1 MKKELSLIQIKLR
14 QLFLVGLMMTS
25 FNFLKSQE
33 LNCQVSI
40 LFAPGLQVGPVEK
53 ETMAELELS
62 IYDFMNNT
70 RWTADIFEIE
80 ERINC
85 NLLFTISEM
94 PSTTTFNGKVQVQS
108 SRPVFN
114 TAYNSVLFN
123 FEDND
128 VTFNYLRN
136 TALLFSIDQ
145 YRDNLTSILAFYAY
159 MILAY
164 DYDSFEL
171 KGGSKYFN
179 KAQIIANNAKNS
191 GDPGWSASAGKRM
204 NRFWMVDNALQSIFE
219 PIRLVYY
226 NYHRLGFDI
235 MYDDMLAGRKVVLES
250 LQQLDKVQRA
260 RPGSLNLQIFLT
272 SKSSELINLFSQ
284 AEMTEKNAAVSV
296 LKKLDPSNSSKYQ
309 EILN

>member
-1 MKKELSLIQIKLR
+1 MKKIVLIYFSLLST
-14 QLFLVGLMMTS
+14 FA
-25 FNFLKSQE
+25 FNQE

-40 LFAPGLQVGPVEK
+40 IPAPGLQIGPVEK
-53 ETMAELELS
+53 EIMTELEAS
-62 IYDFMNNT
+62 IFDFMNNT
-70 RWTADIFEIE
+70 RWTGDVFEIE
-80 ERINC
+80 ERMNC
-85 NLLFTISEM
+85 QILITISEM
-94 PSTTTFNGKVQVQS
+94 PSAQTFNGKIQVQS

-114 TAYNSVLFN
+114 SSYNTVLFN
-123 FEDND
+123 YEDSD
-128 VTFNYLRN
+128 FAFNYLRN
-136 TALLFSIDQ
+136 SALLFSIDQ
-145 YRDNLTSILAFYAY
+145 YRDNLTSVLAFYAY
-159 MILAY
+159 MVLAY

-179 KAQIIANNAKNS
+179 KAQLIANQAKNS

-204 NRFWMVDNALQSIFE
+204 NRYWMVDNALQSVFE
-219 PIRLVYY
+219 PIRTVYY

-235 MYDDMLAGRKVVLES
+235 MYDDMVNGRKVVLES

-272 SKSSELINLFSQ
+272 SKSAELINLFSQ
-284 AEMTEKNAAVSV
+284 AEVSEKNAAVSV

>member
-1 MKKELSLIQIKLR
+1 MKPAFVQTGNPVKKPLIALALIFAC
-14 QLFLVGLMMTS
+14 LFS
-25 FNFLKSQE
+25 RAQE

-40 LFAPGLQVGPVEK
+40 IFQPGLQVGPVEK
-53 ETMAELELS
+53 EIVTELELS

-70 RWTADIFEIE
+70 RWTNDVFEIE

-85 NLLFTISEM
+85 NILITLSAM
-94 PSTTTFNGKVQVQS
+94 PSTTTFSGKIQVQS
-108 SRPVFN
+108 SRPVYN
-114 TAYNSVLFN
+114 TSYNSVLLN
-123 FEDND
+123 YEDPD
-128 VTFNYLRN
+128 LSFSYLRN
-136 TALLFSIDQ
+136 SALLFSIDQ
-145 YRDNLTSILAFYAY
+145 YRDNLTSVLAFYAY

-171 KGGSKYFN
+171 KGGSKYFT

-204 NRFWMVDNALQSIFE
+204 NRYWMVDNAIQSVFE
-219 PIRLVYY
+219 PIRVAYY

-235 MYDDMLAGRKVVLES
+235 MYDDIVGGRKAVLES
-250 LQQLDKVQRA
+250 LQLLDKVQRA
-260 RPGSLNLQIFLT
+260 RPGSLNLQMFLT
-272 SKSSELINLFSQ
+272 AKSTELINLYSQ
-284 AEMTEKNAAVSV
+284 AEITEKNAAVNV

>member
-1 MKKELSLIQIKLR
+1 MKKIVLIYFSLLST
-14 QLFLVGLMMTS
+14 FA
-25 FNFLKSQE
+25 FNQE

-40 LFAPGLQVGPVEK
+40 IPAPGLQIGPVEK
-53 ETMAELELS
+53 EIMTELEAS
-62 IYDFMNNT
+62 IFDFMNNT
-70 RWTADIFEIE
+70 RWTGDVFEIE

-85 NLLFTISEM
+85 QILITISEM
-94 PSTTTFNGKVQVQS
+94 PSAQTFNGKIQVQS

-114 TAYNSVLFN
+114 SSYNTVLFN
-123 FEDND
+123 YEDSD
-128 VTFNYLRN
+128 FAFNYLRN
-136 TALLFSIDQ
+136 SALLFSIDQ
-145 YRDNLTSILAFYAY
+145 YRDNLTSVLAFYAY
-159 MILAY
+159 MVLAY

-179 KAQIIANNAKNS
+179 KAQLIANQAKNS

-204 NRFWMVDNALQSIFE
+204 NRYWMVDNALQSVFE
-219 PIRLVYY
+219 PIRTVYY

-235 MYDDMLAGRKVVLES
+235 MYDDMVNGRKVVLES

-272 SKSSELINLFSQ
+272 SKSAELINLFSQ
-284 AEMTEKNAAVSV
+284 AEVSEKNAAVSV

>member
-1 MKKELSLIQIKLR
+1 M
-14 QLFLVGLMMTS
+14 LFFTTAKG
-25 FNFLKSQE
+25 QE
-33 LNCQVSI
+33 LNCQVDI
-40 LFAPGLQVGPVEK
+40 LIQPGLQVGPVEK
-53 ETMAELELS
+53 EILAELELS
-62 IYDFMNNT
+62 IFDFMNNT
-70 RWTADIFEIE
+70 RWTTDLFEIE

-85 NLLFTISEM
+85 NVLMTISEM
-94 PSTTTFNGKVQVQS
+94 PTITTFGGKVQIQS

-123 FEDND
+123 YEDND
-128 VTFNYLRN
+128 LTFNYVRN
-136 TALLFSIDQ
+136 SALLFSIDQ
-145 YRDNLTSILAFYAY
+145 YRDNLTSVLAFYAY
-159 MILAY
+159 MLLAY

-171 KGGSKYFN
+171 KGGTKFFN

-191 GDPGWSASAGKRM
+191 GDPGWSASAGKKM
-204 NRFWMVDNALQSIFE
+204 NRYWMVDNALQSVFE
-219 PIRLVYY
+219 PIRIVYY

-235 MYDDMLAGRKVVLES
+235 MYDNMVNGRKVVLES

-272 SKSSELINLFSQ
+272 SKSTELINLFSQ

>member
-1 MKKELSLIQIKLR
+1 MSKRLTTIQIKLHR
-14 QLFLVGLMMTS
+14 LFLVGLLVTS
-25 FNFLKSQE
+25 MNVLKSQE

-53 ETMAELELS
+53 EIIAELELS

-70 RWTADIFEIE
+70 RWTGDIFEIE

-85 NLLFTISEM
+85 NVLLTISEM
-94 PSTTTFNGKVQVQS
+94 PSITTFNGKVQVQS

-114 TAYNSVLFN
+114 AAYNTVLFN
-123 FEDND
+123 YEDND
-128 VTFNYLRN
+128 VAFNYVRN
-136 TALLFSIDQ
+136 SALLFSIDQ

-171 KGGSKYFN
+171 KGGSKYFT
-179 KAQIIANNAKNS
+179 KAQIVSSNAKNS

-204 NRFWMVDNALQSIFE
+204 NRYWMVDNAIQSAFE
-219 PIRLVYY
+219 PIRTVYY

-235 MYDDMLAGRKVVLES
+235 MYDDIVAGRKVVLES

>member
-1 MKKELSLIQIKLR
+1 MKKLILITAFVFSL
-14 QLFLVGLMMTS
+14 V
-25 FNFLKSQE
+25 NNYAQE

-40 LFAPGLQVGPVEK
+40 IAAPGLQIGPVEK
-53 ETMAELELS
+53 EIFNELEAS

-70 RWTADIFEIE
+70 RWTADVFEIE

-85 NLLFTISEM
+85 NVLMTISEM
-94 PSTTTFNGKVQVQS
+94 PTTTTFSGKVQIQS
-108 SRPVFN
+108 SRPVYN
-114 TAYNSVLFN
+114 TGYNTVLFN

-128 VTFNYLRN
+128 VTFNYVRN
-136 TALLFSIDQ
+136 SALLFSIDQ

-171 KGGSKYFN
+171 KGGTKYFN
-179 KAQIIANNAKNS
+179 KAQIIASNAKNS
-191 GDPGWSASAGKRM
+191 GDPGWAASAGKKN
-204 NRFWMVDNALQSIFE
+204 NRYWMVDNAIQSVFE
-219 PIRLVYY
+219 PIRVTYY

-235 MYDDMLAGRKVVLES
+235 MYDDMVGGRKAVLES
-250 LQQLDKVQRA
+250 LQLLDKVQRA

-272 SKSSELINLFSQ
+272 SKSDELVNLFSQ
-284 AEMTEKNAAVSV
+284 AEITEKNAVVSV
-296 LKKLDPSNSSKYQ
+296 LKKLDPTNSSKYQ